1 MVIVLFFTCTSFPA
15 KTPTHSGAGSAG
27 VLDGAGAG
35 SRAALSNFHLRHQG
49 LHSRSQLLLV
59 FGGTACLPSPRYL
72 WEHLKTP
79 SSLAYFFI
87 DSFQTWNCVFRMNV
101 GFSWVVSKLPLRVS
115 CCWSSAVSSALRE
128 ARVRCLQAADA
139 PVPSK
144 SDPLGLIPLLKIIY
158 RCVRLNS

>member
-1 MVIVLFFTCTSFPA
+1 MSQMVIVLFFTSTSFPA
-15 KTPTHSGAGSAG
+15 KTSTRVSGAGSAG

-49 LHSRSQLLLV
+49 S
-59 FGGTACLPSPRYL
+59 L
-72 WEHLKTP
+72 WEHLKAP
-79 SSLAYFFI
+79 SSLAYFCI
-87 DSFQTWNCVFRMNV
+87 DSFQTWNSVFRMNV
-101 GFSWVVSKLPLRVS
+101 GFSWVLSKLPLRVS

-144 SDPLGLIPLLKIIY
+144 SDPLGLIPLLKITY